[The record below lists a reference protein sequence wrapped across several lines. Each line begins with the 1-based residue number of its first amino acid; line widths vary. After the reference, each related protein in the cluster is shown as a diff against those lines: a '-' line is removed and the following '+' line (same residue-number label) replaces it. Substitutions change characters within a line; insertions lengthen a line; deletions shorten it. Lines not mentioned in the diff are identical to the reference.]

1 MLIVFDHCLQES
13 EAGGQTLWKS
23 YYHIT
28 CLICLFNS
36 FKLALSFVFS
46 KTKMFK
52 LLFILFVMRQLLG
65 NVTSVKTAYLKHTNF
80 HVYLF
85 LRAEEM
91 YFMSIIYFLRMPSFW
106 KFQLYEFEPLRK
118 KNKKKADDSRDM
130 QLIFLP
136 TSMER

>member
-91 YFMSIIYFLRMPSFW
+91 YFMSIYFLRMPSFW